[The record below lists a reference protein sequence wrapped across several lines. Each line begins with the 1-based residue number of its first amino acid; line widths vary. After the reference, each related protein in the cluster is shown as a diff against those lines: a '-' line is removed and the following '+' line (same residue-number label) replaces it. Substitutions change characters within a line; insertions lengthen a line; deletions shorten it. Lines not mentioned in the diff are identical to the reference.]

1 MPTYVYEC
9 SKCAKV
15 FEAEQRITE
24 DPLTTC
30 LCGAEGTVKRVI
42 QPVGIMFKGSGFY
55 VNDSQSNSSSAIV
68 KSEAPAP
75 TTETTAAPAE
85 VSNSSE
91 VVSAKSDAT

>member
-9 SKCAKV
+9 SSCSKTY
-15 FEAEQRITE
+15 EIEQRITE
-24 DPLTTC
+24 DALTTC
-30 LCGAEGTVKRVI
+30 PCGVSGTIKRVI
-42 QPVGIMFKGSGFY
+42 QPVGIAFKGAGFY
-55 VNDSQSNSSSAIV
+55 VNDSQSNSSSATV